1 MNFFHTGLASDMAC
15 DETAAVISPSGDE
28 TRSRVSPEPKENEL
42 LRSEDDITGCGRVS
56 EDLYKLARRRKRKR
70 RVSERLV

>member
-15 DETAAVISPSGDE
+15 DDTAAVISPSGDE

-42 LRSEDDITGCGRVS
+42 LRSDDDITSCGRVS
-56 EDLYKLARRRKRKR
+56 KDIYKMTRRRKRKR
-70 RVSERLV
+70 CV